1 MRRAFLYKIS
11 SRFKKL
17 KTHLEDATSF
27 NIKMSKSE
35 LKNSILEDENNLLR
49 KVAQE
54 KNNQIC
60 KKTAVELAILSDVLV
75 VNANQRL
82 G

>member
-1 MRRAFLYKIS
+1 
-11 SRFKKL
+11 
-17 KTHLEDATSF
+17 
-27 NIKMSKSE
+27 MSKSE

-54 KNNQIC
+54 KNNQIR
-60 KKTAVELAILSDVLV
+60 KKTAAELAILSDVLV

>member
-1 MRRAFLYKIS
+1 
-11 SRFKKL
+11 
-17 KTHLEDATSF
+17 
-27 NIKMSKSE
+27 MSKSE

-54 KNNQIC
+54 KNNQIR
-60 KKTAVELAILSDVLV
+60 KKTAAELAILFDVLV
-75 VNANQRL
+75 LNANQRL

>member
-1 MRRAFLYKIS
+1 
-11 SRFKKL
+11 
-17 KTHLEDATSF
+17 
-27 NIKMSKSE
+27 MSKSE

-54 KNNQIC
+54 KNNQIR
-60 KKTAVELAILSDVLV
+60 KKTTAELGILSDVLV
-75 VNANQRL
+75 VNTNQRL

>member
-1 MRRAFLYKIS
+1 
-11 SRFKKL
+11 
-17 KTHLEDATSF
+17 
-27 NIKMSKSE
+27 MSKSE